1 MTANKPNLKRSRT
14 TCFWALTGGLLG
26 YFIIHPWVMIAA
38 HLMFRPRLES
48 SFSIVDIIFEE
59 FTRAFSLR
67 MLPWGLAFAMISM
80 LTGAFYGRSRQA
92 IAALCASEQRFKEM
106 SITDDLT
113 GIYNSR
119 HFFNR
124 LKNEIERTNR
134 YGHSLTL
141 LILDLDNF
149 KQYND
154 TFGHLAG
161 DSVLAETGKIIRK
174 SIRSTDTAYRYGGE
188 EFAILL
194 PESGGQESLN
204 FAERIRMEFENNV
217 FPINQEKNLRV
228 TVSIGVA
235 QYISGEKITAFIK
248 RADENMYVAKSEGK
262 NRTFFSQ

>member
-1 MTANKPNLKRSRT
+1 MRPRATWQWTLI
-14 TCFWALTGGLLG
+14 GGLIG
-26 YFIIHPWVMIAA
+26 FFVIHPCVMVTA
-38 HLMFRPRLES
+38 HLMLKSGLES
-48 SFSIVDIIFEE
+48 NYSIADIILVE
-59 FTRAFSLR
+59 FAQIFSVQ
-67 MLPWGLAFAMISM
+67 MLPWGLSFAIISA
-80 LTGAFYGRSRQA
+80 LSGLFLGRTRQMTH
-92 IAALCASEQRFKEM
+92 ALQENEQRFRKL

-204 FAERIRMEFENNV
+204 FAERIRMEFESNV